1 MNGGMNVGE
10 GLQRAAA
17 AARRTQPA
25 YQKKLMDKWKDIP
38 EGTPVLYQKIRNG
51 EEFPSK
57 TASAP
62 FMLGGHTACIM
73 LDGVNGAYGLEFIR
87 KA

>member
-1 MNGGMNVGE
+1 MGE
-10 GLQRAAA
+10 GLKRAAA

-25 YQKKLMDKWKDIP
+25 YQKKLMEKWKDVP
-38 EGTPVLYQKIRNG
+38 EGTAVLYMKTRG
-51 EEFPSK
+51 GPEFPSK

-73 LDGVNGAYGLEFIR
+73 LDGGSGAYGLDFIR
-87 KA
+87 KS